1 MKVVN
6 RKARYNYE
14 FLEKTEAGIVL
25 TGQEVKSVKEGRII
39 LGNAYVRIK
48 DNEVFLVNAHIPGYR
63 FANPRDYEPAR
74 ERKLLLHKKEILRLQ
89 KKMEGKNLTLVPISC
104 YTLRGRIKLKLAL
117 ARGKKKWQKKDK
129 IKRKDLQRE
138 VERELKE
145 AVKF

>member
-14 FLEKTEAGIVL
+14 FLEKTEAGMVL
-25 TGQEVKSVKEGRII
+25 TGQEVKSIKEGRIN
-39 LGNAYVRIK
+39 LENAHVRIK
-48 DNEVFLVNAHIPGYR
+48 DNEIFLVNAHVPVYR
-63 FANPRDYEPAR
+63 FASPKDYEPAR
-74 ERKLLLHKKEILRLQ
+74 QRKLLLHKKEILRLQ
-89 KKMEGKNLTLVPISC
+89 KKMEGRNLTLVPISC
-104 YTLRGRIKLKLAL
+104 YTLRGRIKLSLAL
-117 ARGKKKWQKKDK
+117 ARGKKKWQKKER